1 MNKQIKTCEN
11 CGLGTKED
19 NGQISCFKYRKLNDA
34 KEEQHCTYYK
44 EIICEEGEPL
54 SPLQHLLLREE
65 ELKVR
70 MIKGVV

>member
-1 MNKQIKTCEN
+1 MSNQIKTCEN

-19 NGQISCFKYRKLNDA
+19 NGQISCFKYRTLHDA
-34 KEEQHCTYYK
+34 KEEQHCTYFK
-44 EIICEEGEPL
+44 EIIFEEGEPL

-65 ELKVR
+65 DLKIR